1 MEGGT
6 IDHRGQSK
14 PLRRLNGK
22 ESLKEGNSELEFYS
36 KDGYRLQKDIT
47 NWGCYKSQGEAT
59 SPSKSYLMQL

>member
-6 IDHRGQSK
+6 IDHRGQTIAQIK
-14 PLRRLNGK
+14 RQGVPER
-22 ESLKEGNSELEFYS
+22 GNSELEFYS